1 MASIFYDPKYIEIQ
15 NHSNYLKCESEHFI
29 CGFEIKGTTAIS
41 LPQGL
46 FGSFMKKH
54 RKVSFD
60 DFSDF
65 WIETKTELQAH
76 KVKKVELVHPPE
88 IYQGYIPE
96 AWLEE
101 VGFSMR
107 YEDINHH
114 IELRNHQLH
123 EMEIRKL
130 KKIAPLDY
138 RFEPASRNS
147 FGVIYDFLAKCRAEK
162 GLVLN
167 INKFKLGRLFMTFPD
182 KYDLFAGFKGKELA
196 CATITLKSAPNVAY
210 YFLPGTLE
218 AFKKDSPMVALLHV
232 IVDQFKG
239 KYKYLDLGIS
249 SVNGKPQ
256 DGLIAFKERMGG
268 IRTSKKRYFNR
279 LS

>member
-1 MASIFYDPKYIEIQ
+1 MEIQ
-15 NHSNYLKCESEHFI
+15 NHGNLLDCDSEHFQVAFDI
-29 CGFEIKGTTAIS
+29 RDSTAIS

-60 DFSDF
+60 DFETY
-65 WIETKTELQAH
+65 WKETKARLIKK
-76 KVKKVELVHPPE
+76 KVKRIELTHPPE
-88 IYQGYIPE
+88 IYPGYVQE

-101 VGFSMR
+101 VGFSIM

-114 IELRNHQLH
+114 IVMRNHKMH
-123 EMEIRKL
+123 EMENRKL
-130 KKIAPLDY
+130 RKIASSDY
-138 RFEPASRNS
+138 RFAPADRNS
-147 FGVIYDFLAKCRAEK
+147 FGAVYDFLAKCRAEK

-182 KYDLFAGFKGKELA
+182 KYDLFAGYKGDEMA

-218 AFKKDSPMVALLHV
+218 AYKQDSPMVALLHV

-239 KYKYLDLGIS
+239 DCKYLDLGIS
-249 SVNGKPQ
+249 SVKGEPQ
-256 DGLIAFKERMGG
+256 GGLIAFKERMGG
-268 IRTSKKRYFNR
+268 IRTVKKRFYNR
-279 LS
+279 LT